1 MRTTILT
8 VSLLLASTAT
18 AQITRH
24 VPPGFGDVEG
34 NRTFT
39 YPFGRQD
46 TKLQFLVDAA
56 WVTTGTGI
64 INSIAMRPEGS
75 LTATYAGYSK
85 TYTLTLWTTPV
96 TAAAMT
102 NDPVANTGN
111 TSPTLAFNGNLNL
124 PTAAPATRLPAPF
137 GALFPFN
144 TPYVF
149 VGSAGNL
156 LAQIDTADAVTP
168 PGSWNVD
175 AVFMRSN
182 SQELLLASVS
192 PNCANASGHVLN
204 LTPDRTSGAVGGALT
219 LTPRQTPTTA
229 FALAA
234 VFLGSTNRAPGYPFD
249 LTPLGL
255 TNCFWAIDMIA
266 NQITVPTGGVFA
278 PVQWPIPAA
287 PWLVNLPL
295 YHQALGLASPTSLAN
310 AVVSEAW
317 VTVVHPGSGYVT
329 QANSAFFVATSGS
342 WFLSAAAG
350 TGGLVPVLE
359 LDGIFP

>member
-1 MRTTILT
+1 MRVRVLAA
-8 VSLLLASTAT
+8 SLLLLAAVP

-24 VPPGFGDVEG
+24 VPPGFDDVEG
-34 NRTFT
+34 NRSFT

-46 TKLQFLVDAA
+46 TKLQILVDAA

-64 INSIAMRPEGS
+64 VNSIAMRPEGS
-75 LTATYAGYSK
+75 LTATYPGYSK
-85 TYTLTLWTTPV
+85 AYTLTLWTTPV

-111 TSPTLAFNGNLNL
+111 TTPTLGFSSTLNL

-137 GALFPFN
+137 GVVFPLT

-149 VGSAGNL
+149 LGATGNL
-156 LAQIDTADAVTP
+156 LLQIDTADATTP

-175 AVFMRSN
+175 AVFRRSN
-182 SQELLLASVS
+182 SQELILASVS
-192 PNCANASGHVLN
+192 PTCSNGNGHTLN

-219 LTPRQTPTTA
+219 LNLRQTTSTA

-234 VFLGSTNRAPGYPFD
+234 VFLGSTNRAPGFPFD
-249 LTPLGL
+249 LTGLGM
-255 TNCFWAIDMIA
+255 TNCSWAIDMLA
-266 NQITVPTGGVFA
+266 NQIAVPTGGVFPA
-278 PVQWPIPAA
+278 TQWPIPAG
-287 PWLVNLPL
+287 PWLVDLPL

-317 VTVVHPGSGYVT
+317 VTLVHPGTGYAT
-329 QANSAFFVATSGS
+329 QANSVFYVASSAS
-342 WFLSAAAG
+342 WFLSAGAG